1 MADITMVDL
10 TDPCAAAAA
19 LRTAYFALVSG
30 QQEQRIRFKNGD
42 VDEDVWFTPTKLDLL
57 RTELS
62 RQESLCAAKTTGR
75 TQRFCFTAG

>member
-1 MADITMVDL
+1 MSETCCIGESRADWKTE
-10 TDPCAAAAA
+10 
-19 LRTAYFALVSG
+19 RQG
-30 QQEQRIRFKNGD
+30 
-42 VDEDVWFTPTKLDLL
+42 DVWFTPTKLDLL